1 MSLNDGYID
10 RHSFKSIALIRKYII
25 QSDVFSYSV
34 KTCPDRESNNI
45 ALIYNVMLDLLG
57 YIGRQRTG
65 TFYSDKLI
73 GNSISSVM

>member
-10 RHSFKSIALIRKYII
+10 RNSFKSIILIRKYII

-34 KTCPDRESNNI
+34 KTCPGRESNNSI
-45 ALIYNVMLDLLG
+45 LIYIVMLDLLG
-57 YIGRQRTG
+57 HIGRQWKV

-73 GNSISSVM
+73 GNSISSAM